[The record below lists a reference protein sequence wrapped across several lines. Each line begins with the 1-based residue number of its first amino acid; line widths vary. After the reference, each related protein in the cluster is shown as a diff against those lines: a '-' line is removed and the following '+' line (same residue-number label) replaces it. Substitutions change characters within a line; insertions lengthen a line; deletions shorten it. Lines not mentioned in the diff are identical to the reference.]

1 MNVYHA
7 ARTAYWSRRRLFGIF
22 RPSFSRHITQVSAVR
37 YLPPFRSVG
46 TSRRCRLFG
55 IFCSSF
61 SRHISLLLSAIRYLP
76 LLVQP
81 THHSGVGCSVSSRCS
96 ADISRR
102 CRLFIHWDI
111 VSATLAS
118 CSLIFPLQNLI
129 HAICIFRATP
139 IRQTFCCQFFIWK
152 ERMETEMLLLM
163 AFCMII
169 FFPQLSHIWERPQ
182 KLCTSNPHVGQIMPL
197 PFFRT
202 HIWSICLGTRV
213 THGRFDK
220 CLRQL
225 FQFRICYGFPH
236 ILQFTEML
244 RNLPR
249 KNAVTPHME
258 PQIEN
263 SGFTYTMNASISIE

>member
-7 ARTAYWSRRRLFGIF
+7 ARTAGWSRRRLFGIF

-37 YLPPFRSVG
+37 YLPPFVQSTHHAGVGCSVSSALLSADI
-46 TSRRCRLFG
+46 SRRRRLFG
-55 IFCSSF
+55 IFRFSF
-61 SRHISLLLSAIRYLP
+61 SLHTATASAIRYLP

-81 THHSGVGCSVSSRCS
+81 THHSGIGCSVSSALRS

-152 ERMETEMLLLM
+152 ERMEIRNAVADGFLYDHLLPTAFTHMGTPTKVMHEQPTCWANNAFIHFFVLIFDQFAWVLRIM
-163 AFCMII
+163 A
-169 FFPQLSHIWERPQ
+169 
-182 KLCTSNPHVGQIMPL
+182 
-197 PFFRT
+197 
-202 HIWSICLGTRV
+202 
-213 THGRFDK
+213 FDK

-225 FQFRICYGFPH
+225 FQFRICYGFH

-249 KNAVTPHME
+249 KNAVTLIWSSPD
-258 PQIEN
+258 
-263 SGFTYTMNASISIE
+263 